1 MGNGVEFVTK
11 KLTPLY
17 LHLYAL
23 CECYQSYIR
32 FFLKEEVSGTIDLT
46 KINKNKKNIFNL
58 LINNYTENNFYYSFD
73 KKNITK
79 YQITSKKNN
88 EQTEYKYIIQKY
100 PFLDISIFKKED
112 PILRFQD
119 VKIMHIH
126 IVEKLRKHE
135 YCKWCYPNSTN
146 SALNLCD
153 NCMKLASELKHL
165 KESIDVYEYN
175 LYIASVKKMNFNNIL
190 TNIKLNKQENIKILK
205 TNRKNELKKIINKL
219 ETEINEEINDLIP
232 QQNCNEGKEYY
243 NNLLDITSN
252 IKSQISISFN

>member
-1 MGNGVEFVTK
+1 
-11 KLTPLY
+11 
-17 LHLYAL
+17 
-23 CECYQSYIR
+23 
-32 FFLKEEVSGTIDLT
+32 
-46 KINKNKKNIFNL
+46 
-58 LINNYTENNFYYSFD
+58 
-73 KKNITK
+73 
-79 YQITSKKNN
+79 
-88 EQTEYKYIIQKY
+88 
-100 PFLDISIFKKED
+100 
-112 PILRFQD
+112 
-119 VKIMHIH
+119 
-126 IVEKLRKHE
+126 
-135 YCKWCYPNSTN
+135 
-146 SALNLCD
+146 
-153 NCMKLASELKHL
+153 MKLASELKHL